1 MLRFPVE
8 EEDRWGVEEVVED
21 VEVGGGGG
29 TSIRRTI
36 PLLLEGEEEEADPKE
51 VSNCLL
57 LTRMLAMLDEA

>member
-1 MLRFPVE
+1 MWRFPVE
-8 EEDRWGVEEVVED
+8 EEDRWG